1 MVPSEQMC
9 QPCVVSEEKTFVCVQ
24 VLWPACNVRDLV
36 LWSKVYLGAVETN
49 HPLSP
54 NTGASMQQ
62 GSSAAVLNG
71 DCAAAHYSGPVS
83 SSAPVGKTRSY
94 DDLLAAAEHAT
105 QMHRRSS
112 DPSIAL
118 DTYVFV
124 MSDLHAAE

>member
-1 MVPSEQMC
+1 MC
-9 QPCVVSEEKTFVCVQ
+9 LQ

-36 LWSKVYLGAVETN
+36 LWSEVYLGVVETN

-54 NTGASMQQ
+54 STGVAMQQ
-62 GSSAAVLNG
+62 GSGAAVLNG
-71 DCAAAHYSGPVS
+71 DCAAAHHSGPVT

-112 DPSIAL
+112 DPNIAL

-124 MSDLHAAE
+124 MSGLHAAE